1 MELVN
6 FLQQLQEQIKNIW
19 QNFNKTQRVVV
30 IGTTLIVLGL
40 LIFSTFF
47 LGKTK
52 YEPLYPNLSL
62 NDSAMISAKLKDM
75 KIEYKIGQDGTTI
88 LVPTNLKHQLR
99 LDLANQLPQGGV
111 IGFES
116 FNQTRFGETD
126 TDKRVR
132 YLAALQ
138 GELTRTIQ
146 QMAEVE
152 TAKVHIVLPEPSLF
166 VSDSKPATASVL
178 LKLKP
183 YANMDVSK
191 VRSIVFFLAHSV
203 EGLLPENVTVIDIY
217 GNLLSEG
224 VMDNSNEFS
233 TASLT
238 VNQMTIKKQFED
250 DLSKSLQTMLEKVMG
265 PGKAV
270 VRASAELNFDL
281 VETSKEEFGD
291 KVLRSEQIR
300 EESSKG
306 STNTSS
312 GIPGTESNL
321 TDVPSYQNGESGET
335 SSESSEIIRNYEI
348 NKFIENRKKTP
359 GEIKRLSV
367 AVIIDGELTTQE
379 QSNIEKIIA
388 KAAGINET
396 RGDSVSITSLPF
408 NTESY
413 SQIQEQIE
421 KEAARENMM
430 ELIKYGVLGLGVLA
444 AFALVFL
451 FLRRGFS
458 RTVQPQAVSQQIST
472 NIDEMYNKLTPE
484 EQEKMEVQKR
494 IDKIARTQPENVAK
508 VVKTWL
514 AEDSR

>member
-1 MELVN
+1 
-6 FLQQLQEQIKNIW
+6 
-19 QNFNKTQRVVV
+19 
-30 IGTTLIVLGL
+30 
-40 LIFSTFF
+40 
-47 LGKTK
+47 
-52 YEPLYPNLSL
+52 
-62 NDSAMISAKLKDM
+62 
-75 KIEYKIGQDGTTI
+75 
-88 LVPTNLKHQLR
+88 
-99 LDLANQLPQGGV
+99 
-111 IGFES
+111 
-116 FNQTRFGETD
+116 
-126 TDKRVR
+126 
-132 YLAALQ
+132 
-138 GELTRTIQ
+138 
-146 QMAEVE
+146 
-152 TAKVHIVLPEPSLF
+152 
-166 VSDSKPATASVL
+166 
-178 LKLKP
+178 
-183 YANMDVSK
+183 
-191 VRSIVFFLAHSV
+191 
-203 EGLLPENVTVIDIY
+203 
-217 GNLLSEG
+217 
-224 VMDNSNEFS
+224 
-233 TASLT
+233 
-238 VNQMTIKKQFED
+238 
-250 DLSKSLQTMLEKVMG
+250 
-265 PGKAV
+265 
-270 VRASAELNFDL
+270 